1 MTSSFMRHIVDATVD
16 MQNAVA
22 LSQLANANSTS
33 QLSEKLSD
41 LLQAATV
48 DLDKAAAEVTNATNS
63 TTLSKKQTE
72 YQKKQ
77 TQWQSVESLA
87 NTNVQT
93 AQDMTTRDSQHTQTL
108 LQFASVANGVVSYLG
123 SLMQSSY

>member
-1 MTSSFMRHIVDATVD
+1 MTSSFMRHIVDAVVD

-22 LSQLANANSTS
+22 LSQLQNANSTS
-33 QLSEKLSD
+33 QLSEKLSELLEAANAD
-41 LLQAATV
+41 LEA
-48 DLDKAAAEVTNATNS
+48 KALLVSGATNG
-63 TTLSKKQTE
+63 TDLSKFQTE
-72 YQKKQ
+72 YQKAQ

-87 NTNVQT
+87 NANVQT

-123 SLMQSSY
+123 SLMQSAY